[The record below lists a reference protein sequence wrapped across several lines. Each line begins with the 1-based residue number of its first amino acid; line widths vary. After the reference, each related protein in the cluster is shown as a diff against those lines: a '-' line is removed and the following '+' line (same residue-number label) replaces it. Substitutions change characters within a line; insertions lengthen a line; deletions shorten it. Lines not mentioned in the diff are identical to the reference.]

1 MATYGNTFEEVIGLV
16 TAGTEIMVGRSAQV
30 ARGLNTISANI
41 VANSGVL
48 QKYGIQVKSAN
59 GDLKSTYDVLAELKP
74 VWDNLTDAERQA
86 LGQTLAGKNQYRVLA
101 SVMQNFDHAVEATT
115 TAVNSQGS
123 AMEENAAYM
132 ESLNKMGL
140 LKIALTAGT
149 SLELSLLNYIGDN
162 IMAIGNAKGI
172 VKRR

>member
-1 MATYGNTFEEVIGLV
+1 MQDTTRNDCAPYKLWSVVFMMKV
-16 TAGTEIMVGRSAQV
+16 TEWGRSAQV

-86 LGQTLAGKNQYRVLA
+86 LGQTLAG
-101 SVMQNFDHAVEATT
+101 
-115 TAVNSQGS
+115 
-123 AMEENAAYM
+123 
-132 ESLNKMGL
+132 
-140 LKIALTAGT
+140 
-149 SLELSLLNYIGDN
+149 
-162 IMAIGNAKGI
+162 
-172 VKRR
+172 